1 MTNLITPK
9 LKDTLFQSVFIAL
22 LVFLLQNYLLK
33 LWAPGTAAETLKQQ
47 NYISSKKDA
56 YFDAINL
63 VTRELSGYD
72 FYVAFDTIKNYSRIK
87 GTTLPTEFEI
97 NWCLNKLYLFS
108 NDEVIINSFK
118 RIFAKGYNPI
128 EENITMIKAIRQD
141 LGGNNESMLNNYQ
154 YVQMSR
160 DTTLK

>member
-1 MTNLITPK
+1 MSNLFTPK

-22 LVFLLQNYLLK
+22 LVFLLQNYLVK

-72 FYVAFDTIKNYSRIK
+72 FHVAFDTIKNFSRIK

-97 NWCLNKLYLFS
+97 NSCLNKLYLFS

-128 EENITMIKAIRQD
+128 EQNIIMTKYIRKD
-141 LGGNNESMLNNYQ
+141 LGGYENAMLNNYQ